1 MKSWPW
7 KACSMTIR
15 SSRPWIGGIQ
25 SRQHISKFTYQ
36 IWNIPLDIDRSYSA
50 WNKCFQSTWNKCSQ
64 IQLSVSLGLPKT
76 IMTFSCFKSVF
87 ILMMLCWDTPFT
99 SYCDKIVLREPL
111 INVRRRIILM
121 LQKVLNMFLKWH
133 DVLHDG
139 YIYGH
144 HIYHIYIRYIIYIIY
159 VIYICY
165 TYIIYVL

>member
-1 MKSWPW
+1 MLPKYMKQMLP
-7 KACSMTIR
+7 
-15 SSRPWIGGIQ
+15 
-25 SRQHISKFTYQ
+25 
-36 IWNIPLDIDRSYSA
+36 NSA
-50 WNKCFQSTWNKCSQ
+50 F
-64 IQLSVSLGLPKT
+64 GYFKT

-87 ILMMLCWDTPFT
+87 ISMMLCCDTPFT

-144 HIYHIYIRYIIYIIY
+144 HIYHIYI
-159 VIYICY
+159 
-165 TYIIYVL
+165 TYILHLALPQDLICVLWYDNQGLGSNFRTSMSPWPTSTNWQYHTQYTHNWQHFQTHFFCYYLK